1 METTITEQHPAQN
14 PVQGYARGLYVFIS
28 LVLLSLVEFGVAII
42 FQSVPVLL
50 AIAVAKAGVILY
62 FYMHISKLAT
72 PDEGADHHLY
82 GYRSNTNRIGLWL
95 FLLSDSFVFA
105 ALFVTRFNLLGLTR
119 PHLNQLL
126 GLAISTVL
134 LISSFFA
141 NRGEVAASVGD
152 RKTFLNSF
160 LVTIVLGTVF
170 LLGVVGIEWPSA
182 IREGLTPSS
191 GAAGAVF
198 FMMTGMHALHVLT
211 GVIFLWIIHRN
222 GRRGL
227 YTSQKHYG
235 VEAAAVYWHFVD
247 VVWIFFYPALYLIGR
262 AL

>member
-1 METTITEQHPAQN
+1 MTEHLPAEN
-14 PVQGYARGLYVFIS
+14 PAEGYSRGLYVFIA
-28 LVLLSLVEFGVAII
+28 LALLSLVEFGVAIV
-42 FQSVPVLL
+42 FQSVPTLML
-50 AIAVAKAGVILY
+50 IALVKVGLILY
-62 FYMHISKLAT
+62 FYMHISKLST
-72 PDEGADHHLY
+72 PDESTDHHLY
-82 GYRSNTNRIGLWL
+82 SYKSNTNRIGLWL

-105 ALFVTRFNLLGLTR
+105 ALFVTRFNLLGLAR

-126 GLAISTVL
+126 GLAITSVL
-134 LISSFFA
+134 LVSSFFA
-141 NRGEVAASVGD
+141 NRGEVAASAGD

-160 LVTIVLGTVF
+160 LITIVLGTVF

-211 GVIFLWIIHRN
+211 GVIFLFFIYRN

-227 YTSQKHYG
+227 YTTQKHYA
-235 VEAAAVYWHFVD
+235 VESAAVYWHFVD

>member
-1 METTITEQHPAQN
+1 MEATMTEHPHTDD
-14 PVQGYARGLYVFIS
+14 YARGIYVFVG
-28 LVLLSLVEFGVAII
+28 LVLLTAVEFAVAIV
-42 FQSVPVLL
+42 FKSVPLL
-50 AIAVAKAGVILY
+50 MAIAAVKAGLVLFY
-62 FYMHISKLAT
+62 YMHISKLST
-72 PDEGADHHLY
+72 PDEALDHHTY
-82 GYRSNTNRIGLWL
+82 AYRSNTNRIGLWM

-105 ALFVTRFNLLGLTR
+105 ALLITRFNLLGLTR
-119 PHLNQLL
+119 PPLNQLL
-126 GLAISTVL
+126 GLAISSVL

-141 NRGEVAASVGD
+141 NRGEVAASSGD
-152 RKTFLNSF
+152 RKTFLSSI
-160 LVTIVLGTVF
+160 LVTIVLGTAF
-170 LLGVVGIEWPSA
+170 LLGVVALEWPTA

-211 GVIFLWIIHRN
+211 GVIFLLVIYRN

-227 YTSQKHYG
+227 YTPQKHYG